1 MGSVTLCHDYL
12 PCSWGKWGTI
22 YVELLLWLW
31 CAEMCWTWKLLS
43 QVYSH
48 QGRPLVA
55 NDATS
60 HFFLSSQ
67 LPGKHSCLPPCTNDH
82 SIGLLQ
88 RPVLLQR
95 HFILEWNLT
104 VHANTSLVSQLTCYF
119 LQTEL
124 FWHSSGYAE
133 KEILCS
139 SAAKINPGFG
149 HGECQVNGATGG
161 RVNSKSKDIFRS
173 KRKLATQGQQQTQ
186 CYLQFTPQRFLSL
199 SDDICCSLIL
209 QKWIS
214 NLITKFTQ
222 KPKGK
227 FVNSKCCSEGSI
239 CVVGEA
245 DCNPPWYEMSR
256 SLLLTNKPDFFTD
269 FPLVSAGD
277 SMQAVSVQ
285 HSPQPAAPFWEQTGS
300 RRAKRHSRAALPCP
314 QHRVR
319 WRNMQHTGGVPRLW
333 AAAEKWIER
342 ITQCTGS
349 RPVYPL
355 KGQIF
360 SKIWDLEE
368 CKSIQGASK

>member
-67 LPGKHSCLPPCTNDH
+67 LPGKHSCLSPCTNDH

-214 NLITKFTQ
+214 NLITKFT
-222 KPKGK
+222 
-227 FVNSKCCSEGSI
+227 
-239 CVVGEA
+239 
-245 DCNPPWYEMSR
+245 
-256 SLLLTNKPDFFTD
+256 
-269 FPLVSAGD
+269 
-277 SMQAVSVQ
+277 
-285 HSPQPAAPFWEQTGS
+285 
-300 RRAKRHSRAALPCP
+300 
-314 QHRVR
+314 
-319 WRNMQHTGGVPRLW
+319 
-333 AAAEKWIER
+333 
-342 ITQCTGS
+342 
-349 RPVYPL
+349 
-355 KGQIF
+355 
-360 SKIWDLEE
+360 
-368 CKSIQGASK
+368 